1 MKKWHKGLKVLAVVL
16 TLFLAFPCSIVSAAA
31 KPNIKIKHDPPKD
44 YVPGFRITLDT
55 EIKKKTDVLVARCY
69 FKTKKDKNL
78 VFVDMV
84 PKGNPGY
91 EATLPA
97 PWVGSEYVEYAFVVV
112 NKDKEVIRTQMFK
125 MKERETAA
133 ATTWQEA
140 TEVKEIQLDK
150 AQEAVER
157 YEAVKKELERE
168 YKDKLPK
175 HQRVEAFGQLDV
187 LTEVDSPAGQLKG
200 FYDNMIVTTVAD
212 SQKYGVLAEGLYT
225 PAEIA
230 AAGGGSTITASTGA
244 VTAGTISA
252 TGAIGLATIG
262 LAALGVGGVAALAG
276 GGGGGGGSSSHSD
289 DSGGGGGT
297 EGPPQDVTGTW
308 NFQLKC
314 QTDPQIILTIDIPF
328 NETAGGD
335 FNGSGSGTDVGGD
348 PLEIT
353 ISGNYNSSTNLMTG
367 QITTTNQVPPRI
379 DNFSTTLT
387 SNDSGWVPTICVQA
401 CGCEGEIRLIK
412 Q

>member
-16 TLFLAFPCSIVSAAA
+16 SLFLAFPCGIVSAAA
-31 KPNIKIKHDPPKD
+31 KPDLKIKHDPPKD

-55 EIKKKTDVLVARCY
+55 KIKEKADVLVARCY

-97 PWVGSEYVEYAFVVV
+97 PWVGSEYIDYAFVVV
-112 NKDKEVIRTQMFK
+112 NKDKEVIRTQMFR
-125 MKERETAA
+125 MEELETEA

-140 TEVKEIQLDK
+140 TEVKEVQLDK

-157 YEAVKKELERE
+157 YEAVKKELKRE

-175 HQRVEAFGQLDV
+175 YQRVEAIGQLDV
-187 LTEVDSPAGQLKG
+187 LTEFVNPSGQLKG
-200 FYDNMIVTTVAD
+200 FYDNMIVTTVPD

-244 VTAGTISA
+244 VTAGTIKA
-252 TGAIGLATIG
+252 TGVIGLGTIA
-262 LAALGVGGVAALAG
+262 LAALGIGGIAALAG
-276 GGGGGGGSSSHSD
+276 GGGGGGSSGGGSSHSD
-289 DSGGGGGT
+289 DSAPPPDGT
-297 EGPPQDVTGTW
+297 VTSRDVEVCVIDHNIVQDDFYDLYVNGTFIGPVNNPPGETICYNTHLKSGSNEITLKLTEPQGLSTE
-308 NFQLKC
+308 
-314 QTDPQIILTIDIPF
+314 LTITINP
-328 NETAGGD
+328 GG
-335 FNGSGSGTDVGGD
+335 FSQIFWGTHDHTWIIEA
-348 PLEIT
+348 P
-353 ISGNYNSSTNLMTG
+353 
-367 QITTTNQVPPRI
+367 
-379 DNFSTTLT
+379 
-387 SNDSGWVPTICVQA
+387 
-401 CGCEGEIRLIK
+401 
-412 Q
+412 